1 MLDLYAILFYGTFLL
16 AIVPAFAG
24 SKGRFIQWSAVFFA
38 VVGFNFAL
46 AASGP
51 MDGPD
56 GFALGIYLLLSLAVF
71 LLACGLRLV
80 IVAVRF
86 LHKRLTASAP
96 GPSIEDRS

>member
-16 AIVPAFAG
+16 AIVPAFAD

-56 GFALGIYLLLSLAVF
+56 GFALGIYLLLLLGVF

-80 IVAVRF
+80 IMVVRI
-86 LHKRLTASAP
+86 LHKRLTRSAP
-96 GPSIEDRS
+96 GQPIGKQT